1 MQNAPIEVL
10 LEKLLGLKILPWLIG
25 IRDFMTDENQS
36 QHTEADHMPLDN
48 VSHEQEQQKD
58 DDEMWR
64 NAQRRWRDG
73 QRRSQP
79 GTSSAVL
86 TPDQTC
92 QEGEQK
98 QVRSEPARSNAVA
111 NPDETIQPFFPIGLA
126 KTSPQC

>member
-36 QHTEADHMPLDN
+36 QHTQADHMPLDN
-48 VSHEQEQQKD
+48 VSHEQEQQQD

-64 NAQRRWRDG
+64 NGQRRWRDG

-86 TPDQTC
+86 TPHQTC
-92 QEGEQK
+92 EAAEQK
-98 QVRSEPARSNAVA
+98 QDQSLPGQMQLQILIKQFNLSS
-111 NPDETIQPFFPIGLA
+111 L
-126 KTSPQC
+126 